1 MSSKEQDKKE
11 DPDIAIIKAR
21 KMKELWKQ
29 AALERSK
36 AAQKEQG
43 QKARIK
49 TDREI
54 VSDLLYDRGE
64 EVLRLAEI
72 QFPSQ
77 TRMIINRIADLT
89 KSGEIQQRISGGEL
103 LMLFRSIGINV
114 REIRLSKS
122 KIMANWFQ
130 SQRNLRRKIKK
141 TRAGD
146 NSKHSI
152 LLSLLYY
159 CSQFP
164 ANLRT
169 YKTV

>member
-114 REIRLSKS
+114 RVNTTI
-122 KIMANWFQ
+122 KIEDHGKLVSF
-130 SQRNLRRKIKK
+130 SEKLKK
-141 TRAGD
+141 ENQEE
-146 NSKHSI
+146 NSGK
-152 LLSLLYY
+152 
-159 CSQFP
+159 
-164 ANLRT
+164 
-169 YKTV
+169 K

>member
-1 MSSKEQDKKE
+1 MSSKEQDKKD

-29 AALERSK
+29 AAALEKSK
-36 AAQKEQG
+36 AAQKEQE

-64 EVLRLAEI
+64 EVLELAEI

-77 TRMIINRIADLT
+77 TRMIIKRIADLT
-89 KSGEIQQRISGGEL
+89 KAGEIQQRISGGEL

-114 REIRLSKS
+114 RVNTTI
-122 KIMANWFQ
+122 KIEDHGKLVSF
-130 SQRNLRRKIKK
+130 SEKLKK
-141 TRAGD
+141 ENQEE
-146 NSKHSI
+146 NSGKE
-152 LLSLLYY
+152 
-159 CSQFP
+159 
-164 ANLRT
+164 
-169 YKTV
+169 

>member
-1 MSSKEQDKKE
+1 VSSKEQNKKE

-43 QKARIK
+43 QTARIK

-64 EVLRLAEI
+64 EVLKLAEI

-77 TRMIINRIADLT
+77 TRMIINRIADLN

-114 REIRLSKS
+114 RVNTTI
-122 KIMANWFQ
+122 KIEDHGKLV
-130 SQRNLRRKIKK
+130 SVSEKLKK
-141 TRAGD
+141 ENQG
-146 NSKHSI
+146 NSGKE
-152 LLSLLYY
+152 
-159 CSQFP
+159 
-164 ANLRT
+164 
-169 YKTV
+169 